1 MNDFDRLY
9 VLIIQYGLSKDCEY
23 EEKIKHLQ
31 GLICRQK
38 VNLQDLL
45 QYIMLRPI
53 RKQTQE
59 TTNRPPNNAMQVLQ
73 PISRLFTRI
82 NRYTPQTKITA
93 YGGS

>member
-45 QYIMLRPI
+45 QYIMLRAE
-53 RKQTQE
+53 RTAF
-59 TTNRPPNNAMQVLQ
+59 NNCYADILNFIIPYVKNE
-73 PISRLFTRI
+73 RW
-82 NRYTPQTKITA
+82 
-93 YGGS
+93 